1 MNKILVEVYLPV
13 ASRAYD
19 VFIPFKSRM
28 YEVLTLLSKVA
39 AELSEGLFVASEDTI
54 VCNRLDGSIYNLN
67 MTVEELGFVN
77 GTKIMLL

>member
-1 MNKILVEVYLPV
+1 MKEKVTVMNKILVEVYLPV

-39 AELSEGLFVASEDTI
+39 AELSEGLDRKSV
-54 VCNRLDGSIYNLN
+54 V
-67 MTVEELGFVN
+67 
-77 GTKIMLL
+77 